1 MISWAFSLFEKGDI
15 TNGDETSLR
24 QKCDKNGKTAKKLS
38 CHECF
43 SFMDKFFLIMPQAG
57 RTDCHLDANFLRL
70 RTSCSN
76 LVLAIFSSS
85 SSFLKIVVRSEQL
98 VNHPSPKLN
107 PFFMNLFLKKLCYPS
122 KPERSQLE
130 VEVCLHRHH
139 TCFQVGQLFR

>member
-24 QKCDKNGKTAKKLS
+24 QKCDKNGKTAKKMS

-70 RTSCSN
+70 RTWLRSN
-76 LVLAIFSSS
+76 VSGVDGEEAK
-85 SSFLKIVVRSEQL
+85 LK
-98 VNHPSPKLN
+98 H
-107 PFFMNLFLKKLCYPS
+107 
-122 KPERSQLE
+122 
-130 VEVCLHRHH
+130 
-139 TCFQVGQLFR
+139 